1 MIPMNKEKIR
11 QETKGVHINK
21 NIVVQCTRKGKEVVR
36 VRFRVRVKRHDGG
49 VNTVVGWARGEARKG
64 RRRR

>member
-1 MIPMNKEKIR
+1 MGLR
-11 QETKGVHINK
+11 FGFGFGFRVR
-21 NIVVQCTRKGKEVVR
+21 VRVR